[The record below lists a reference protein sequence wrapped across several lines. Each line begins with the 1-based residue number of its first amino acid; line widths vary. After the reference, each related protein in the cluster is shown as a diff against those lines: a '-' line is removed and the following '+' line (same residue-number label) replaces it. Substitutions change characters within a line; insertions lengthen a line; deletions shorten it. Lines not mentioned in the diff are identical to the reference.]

1 MSYCKSVIVV
11 VPGYPAE
18 LIQDLLNS
26 RVLSHHKD
34 HDVLLPPERTH
45 RYDHLIEGRK
55 FFRVRILPSPGRK
68 FFSTPHLRWVR
79 GKLKSSENAVVLIT
93 ESPYHDFTVAII
105 CLFVWLLSGR
115 TITLLR
121 KNQAA
126 DNALS
131 DSVIDPNRQDLAK
144 RWLSLDLNPQTL
156 WDDIYWHLHR
166 RFYPKDPWNRW
177 EILVLVM
184 FVGLVIRGY
193 LSNFISSLIN
203 KLRGR

>member
-1 MSYCKSVIVV
+1 MSYSESVIVV

-34 HDVLLPPERTH
+34 HDVVLPPERTH

-79 GKLKSSENAVVLIT
+79 EKLKSSENAVVLIT
-93 ESPYHDFTVAII
+93 KSPYYDFSIAVI
-105 CLFVWLLSGR
+105 CLIVWLLSVK

-121 KNQAA
+121 TDRAA
-126 DNALS
+126 VNALPDS
-131 DSVIDPNRQDLAK
+131 DINPNHPTLAE
-144 RWLSLDLNPQTL
+144 RWLSLDLNLRTL

-193 LSNFISSLIN
+193 LSNFFFSLIN
-203 KLRGR
+203 KLRRR